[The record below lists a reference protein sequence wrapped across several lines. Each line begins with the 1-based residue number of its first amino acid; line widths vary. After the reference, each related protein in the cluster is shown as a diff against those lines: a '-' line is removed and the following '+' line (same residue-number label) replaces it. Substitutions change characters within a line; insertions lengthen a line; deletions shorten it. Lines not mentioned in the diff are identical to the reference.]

1 MEFITNI
8 ANGFIGLFQECGDT
22 FLSNVTGNIPM
33 LVCLF
38 TMIHFI
44 TKLVGEKRVNRFAKF
59 MGKNKLLTYGVL
71 PSFAWFFFSSPGAL
85 TVGRFLPEK
94 CKPGFEDAL
103 GRCVH
108 PLTSIFPHI
117 VPAELWIWM
126 GIASGVTALGLDV
139 MALAVRAIIVGVVM
153 GCLGGFLTE
162 RIFLLLAKRDGKNV
176 D

>member
-1 MEFITNI
+1 MNFITDV
-8 ANGFIGLFQECGDT
+8 ANGFIGLFEKCGET
-22 FLSNVTGNIPM
+22 FAANVTGTIPM

-44 TKLVGEKRVNRFAKF
+44 IKIVGEKKINNFAKF
-59 MGKNKLLTYGVL
+59 MGKNKILTYGVL
-71 PSFAWFFFSSPGAL
+71 PTFAWFFFSSPGAL

-117 VPAELWIWM
+117 VPAELWIWL

-139 MALAVRAIIVGVVM
+139 MPLAIRAVIVGVVM
-153 GCLGGFLTE
+153 GGVGGFLTE
-162 RIFLLLAKRDGKNV
+162 KIFVMLAQRDGKMI